1 MEVTRVTAIRLPDG
15 TRIDV
20 STEEGSYHSDSK
32 EGKWKTMRVCRAGQ
46 QMRES
51 LLCDID
57 FDGASGKLL
66 LSVYGE
72 NGEILLKH
80 DIPLEIKEGDGRE

>member
-20 STEEGSYHSDSK
+20 STEEGSYHADSK

-46 QMRES
+46 QRAARKRARG
-51 LLCDID
+51 DPR
-57 FDGASGKLL
+57 GAG
-66 LSVYGE
+66 G
-72 NGEILLKH
+72 GTPG
-80 DIPLEIKEGDGRE
+80 IPLHGAEL

>member
-20 STEEGSYHSDSK
+20 STEEGGYIA
-32 EGKWKTMRVCRAGQ
+32 ENAEMGWKTMRVCRAGQ
-46 QMRES
+46 QMREK

-57 FDGASGKLL
+57 FDRQTGKLR

-72 NGEILLKH
+72 DGEILLKH
-80 DIPLEIKEGDGRE
+80 DLQLEMDKEKARE

>member
-20 STEEGSYHSDSK
+20 STEEGGCIA
-32 EGKWKTMRVCRAGQ
+32 ENAEMGWKTMRVCRAGQ
-46 QMRES
+46 QMREK

-57 FDGASGKLL
+57 FDRQTGKLR

-72 NGEILLKH
+72 DGEILLKH
-80 DIPLEIKEGDGRE
+80 DLQLEMDKEKARE